1 MDMRTRILSETR
13 RLTLERGV
21 VPSLNVVAEAAGVS
35 KGGLIHHFPS
45 RAALVDGLAGQA
57 LDEVDAAMR
66 EAAAT
71 GNAASAWLRLS
82 VPTGDDLELF
92 RAIAIAH
99 RALEAPGAATV
110 AAADEATARWE
121 RMIADEVGDAVRA
134 RVIRLVG
141 DGLAMNALAGVGAPL
156 GDDELAELERHLIG
170 ESRAD
175 RP

>member
-1 MDMRTRILSETR
+1 MDMRTRILAEAR

-71 GNAASAWLRLS
+71 GSAASAWLRLS
-82 VPTGDDLELF
+82 VPSGDDLELF

-110 AAADEATARWE
+110 AAADEATAAWE

-141 DGLAMNALAGVGAPL
+141 DGLAMNALAGIGAPL
-156 GDDELAELERHLIG
+156 GDDELNELEQHLVG
-170 ESRAD
+170 GRRTD
-175 RP
+175 RS

>member
-1 MDMRTRILSETR
+1 MDMRARILAETR

-66 EAAAT
+66 EAAAE

-82 VPTGDDLELF
+82 VPSGDDLELF

-110 AAADEATARWE
+110 AAADEATATWE

-156 GDDELAELERHLIG
+156 GDDELTELEQHLIG
-170 ESRAD
+170 RRRAD
-175 RP
+175 RS